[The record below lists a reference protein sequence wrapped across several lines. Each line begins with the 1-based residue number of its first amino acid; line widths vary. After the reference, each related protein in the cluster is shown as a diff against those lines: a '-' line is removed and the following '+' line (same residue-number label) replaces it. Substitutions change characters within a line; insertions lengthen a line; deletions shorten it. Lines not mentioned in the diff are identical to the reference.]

1 MTRKD
6 AYQMGVRAAKEAII
20 YGHFSAAERNDADG
34 FSEAFEEIIDN
45 QNQSAD
51 YAYMASAFNKARNSE
66 ALWGAYENGIED
78 VLNKY
83 LEENFE

>member
-1 MTRKD
+1 
-6 AYQMGVRAAKEAII
+6 MGVKAAKEAII
-20 YGHFSAAERNDADG
+20 YGYFTAAERNDADS

-45 QNQSAD
+45 QSQSAD
-51 YAYMASAFNKARNSE
+51 YSYMASVFSRARNSE
-66 ALWGAYENGIED
+66 ALWDAYENGIED